1 MTEAITKI
9 KNKAIPRAITVA
21 AADLAPLLKAAGL
34 KAKVA
39 AAVLRERAVQ
49 VLGGAHAPHA
59 VAVLAAVAIA
69 AAGAIAMRVLA
80 TALVVPPCKW
90 LANTAAA
97 H

>member
-1 MTEAITKI
+1 VVAIV
-9 KNKAIPRAITVA
+9 VA
-21 AADLAPLLKAAGL
+21 VADPQLLAKAAGL

-59 VAVLAAVAIA
+59 VAAVAIA
-69 AAGAIAMRVLA
+69 AAGA
-80 TALVVPPCKW
+80 TALVVPPFKW

-97 H
+97 TSA

>member
-39 AAVLRERAVQ
+39 AVLRERAVQ

-59 VAVLAAVAIA
+59 VAAVAIA
-69 AAGAIAMRVLA
+69 AAGA
-80 TALVVPPCKW
+80 TALVVPPFKW

-97 H
+97 TSA